1 MNTVKDAIN
10 TLLGRKPSGPK
21 VRYGV
26 VAAGWISQSSFMP
39 GVGQTS
45 NSVLT
50 VLISDDAEKRD
61 KLGKEYNLKSYSYDQ
76 FSQALE
82 DGHCDAFYIATPNN
96 QHRQFAVQALEKGF
110 YKLVLYHIC
119 LSYRLLGYHVLLEK
133 PMEVTEENCEAIL
146 AAQKKTGAK
155 LMIAYRLHHEPG
167 TLDVIDRVRK
177 GDFGDLRIFSSVFTQ
192 LVKPENHRAKQ
203 GFDAGPIP
211 DMGPYPINAAR
222 NIFGMEPIEVTAI
235 GFKTPGR
242 EFLQMEY
249 DTINVTLRFP
259 GERMAQF
266 VVGYSAANTN
276 CYKVVGTKGD
286 IEVNPA
292 FAWGH
297 GMNIAYKTKIDGKED
312 SKCFPETDHFG
323 GQTEYFSEC
332 ILQNSDP
339 EADGEEGLLDVRVIV
354 AIKKSLEENG
364 KTIKLEARDRKKRP
378 TLDQAKKLP
387 LATGPKNFIGR
398 DSQPP
403 STG

>member
-1 MNTVKDAIN
+1 MDTVKDAIN

-26 VAAGWISQSSFMP
+26 IAAGWISQSSFMP

-50 VLISDDAEKRD
+50 VLVSDDAEKRE

-76 FSQALE
+76 FSQALA

-96 QHRQFAVQALEKGF
+96 QHRQFAVQALEKG
-110 YKLVLYHIC
+110 
-119 LSYRLLGYHVLLEK
+119 YHVLLEK

-146 AAQKKTGAK
+146 AAQKQSGAK

-167 TLDVIDRVRK
+167 TLDVINRVRK
-177 GDFGDLRIFSSVFTQ
+177 GDFGDPRIFSSVFTQ
-192 LVKPENHRAKQ
+192 FLTPENHRAKQ

-235 GFKTPGR
+235 GFKTPDR

-249 DTINVTLRFP
+249 DTVSVTLRFP
-259 GERMAQF
+259 GDRMAQF
-266 VVGYSAANTN
+266 VVGYSAAGTN

-292 FAWGH
+292 FTWGT
-297 GMNIAYKTKIDGKED
+297 GVNIAYKTKIDGKEN
-312 SKCFPETDHFG
+312 SKNFSETDHFG
-323 GQTEYFSEC
+323 GETEYFSEC

-354 AIKKSLEENG
+354 AIKQSLEGNG
-364 KTIKLEARDRKKRP
+364 KTIKLESRDRKKRP
-378 TLDQAKKLP
+378 TLNQAKTLS
-387 LATGPKNFIGR
+387 LAKEPKNFIGR

-403 STG
+403 AT